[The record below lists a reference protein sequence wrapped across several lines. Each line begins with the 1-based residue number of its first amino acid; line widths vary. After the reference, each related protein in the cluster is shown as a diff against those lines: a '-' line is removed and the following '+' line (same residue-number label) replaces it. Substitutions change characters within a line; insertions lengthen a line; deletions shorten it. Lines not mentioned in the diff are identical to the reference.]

1 MNFNPLSPDAIDRTI
16 IAEFYRN
23 QNLHPLADLSSF
35 DGEGVYFIFSEKLPY
50 YHDKFQP
57 IYIGK
62 AVNRGGRKGLM
73 SSVGKALY
81 SRLGNHAKSIN
92 LAKNL
97 DIDDFKFKVLTMD
110 QVWIA
115 YCEGVF
121 IRHFQPIWNTGYEG
135 FGNKEPGVTRATQK
149 LSLWDRTHPG
159 RRDATIVPDRPDPVD
174 VGPWCGTVD
183 VWSME
188 DASV

>member
-1 MNFNPLSPDAIDRTI
+1 MNFNPLAPDAIDRTI

-23 QNLHPLADLSSF
+23 ENLYPLANLSQF
-35 DGEGVYFIFSEKLPY
+35 DGEGVYFIFSDRLPY
-50 YHDKFQP
+50 YHDQLQP

-62 AVNRGGRKGLM
+62 AVNYGGRKGLTTTD
-73 SSVGKALY
+73 GKALFR
-81 SRLGNHAKSIN
+81 RLRDHARSISA
-92 LAKNL
+92 AKNL
-97 DIDDFKFKVLTMD
+97 DIKDFKFKVLTMD

-135 FGNKEPGVTRATQK
+135 FGNKDPGVTRATQK

-159 RRDATIVPDRPDPVD
+159 RREPTIALDRPEAVD
-174 VGPWCGTVD
+174 VSPACGMVD
-183 VWSME
+183 VWSAE
-188 DASV
+188 VQGV

>member
-35 DGEGVYFIFSEKLPY
+35 DGEGVYFIFSDRLPY
-50 YHDKFQP
+50 YHDHLRP

-81 SRLGNHAKSIN
+81 SRLGNHAKSIR

-97 DIDDFKFKVLTMD
+97 DINDFKFKVLTMD

-159 RRDATIVPDRPDPVD
+159 RREPTIALDTPETVDNSPVCGIVD
-174 VGPWCGTVD
+174 VR
-183 VWSME
+183 SME
-188 DASV
+188 EQHV